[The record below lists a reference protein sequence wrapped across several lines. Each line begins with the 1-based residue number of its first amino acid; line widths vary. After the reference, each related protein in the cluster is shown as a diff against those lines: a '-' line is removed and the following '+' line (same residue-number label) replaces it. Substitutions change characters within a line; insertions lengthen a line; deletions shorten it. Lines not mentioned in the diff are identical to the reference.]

1 VHQTVSRWVGRSQHR
16 PAEPNRRLNVGQ
28 PVWQVGD
35 QPREAS
41 DWFNH
46 LRAHLLCPKRRA
58 ALNPAGGVTNLH
70 NTEHYRGCW
79 WVAGAMHTAL
89 RAELV
94 LAQCPLKVA
103 SLAAWGDKCVVG
115 TQCGALLVL
124 GEVPSP
130 PPNQH
135 VLRFEVRSHRLHSPK
150 VATTQPVRCSQPSSW
165 WRYATAPLSN
175 HSRAHGWLRAGR
187 GVGKRRR

>member
-1 VHQTVSRWVGRSQHR
+1 
-16 PAEPNRRLNVGQ
+16 
-28 PVWQVGD
+28 
-35 QPREAS
+35 
-41 DWFNH
+41 
-46 LRAHLLCPKRRA
+46 
-58 ALNPAGGVTNLH
+58 
-70 NTEHYRGCW
+70 
-79 WVAGAMHTAL
+79 MHTAL

-150 VATTQPVRCSQPSSW
+150 VATTQPVRCSTIQLVALCHSSTVKSLTRSRVVTGRA
-165 WRYATAPLSN
+165 WRWKTQAIETKKAVAKRALTQLAVLSDPGFLVSLGDVVAVHALHGLTAVTTLSKTKGATCVTEPL
-175 HSRAHGWLRAGR
+175 HPTLGPLRL
-187 GVGKRRR
+187 

>member
-1 VHQTVSRWVGRSQHR
+1 
-16 PAEPNRRLNVGQ
+16 
-28 PVWQVGD
+28 
-35 QPREAS
+35 
-41 DWFNH
+41 
-46 LRAHLLCPKRRA
+46 
-58 ALNPAGGVTNLH
+58 
-70 NTEHYRGCW
+70 
-79 WVAGAMHTAL
+79 MHTAL